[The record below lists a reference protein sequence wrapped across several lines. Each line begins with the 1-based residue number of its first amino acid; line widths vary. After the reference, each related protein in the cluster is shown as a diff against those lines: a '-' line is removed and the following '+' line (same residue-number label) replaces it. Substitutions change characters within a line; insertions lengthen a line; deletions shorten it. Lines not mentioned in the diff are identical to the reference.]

1 MKKQSGFTL
10 MEIIVVMGIIA
21 VLFRLSTVNLLGLE
35 RRPKLTAT
43 METLVSD
50 LQSQQL
56 KAMQKEG
63 AGGSSSANYGIHFE
77 TGRYILFGGT
87 SYNPLDAAN
96 VPITLPEAIQISNI
110 TFPSSNI
117 LFAPGSGEIV
127 GFVSGS
133 NTITLIQTQNQEQE
147 TLKLNR
153 YGVTVD
159 LN

>member
-10 MEIIVVMGIIA
+10 MEVIVVMGILA

-43 METLVSD
+43 MEILVSD

-63 AGGSSSANYGIHFE
+63 AGGSSAANYGIHFE

-96 VPITLPEAIQISNI
+96 VPITLPEAIQIASV
-110 TFPSSNI
+110 TFPSGSVV
-117 LFAPGSGEIV
+117 FASGSGEVV
-127 GFVSGS
+127 GFISGS
-133 NTITLIQTQNQEQE
+133 NAITLLQTQNQEQE

-153 YGVTVD
+153 YGVTIN